1 MDHLR
6 NFKGHIKQI
15 VPMKQ
20 QELAYYKQ
28 FADFLQK
35 YEESNEK
42 SKSTLGGG
50 DHVKLVSGDNKA
62 HLKYKLDMLAKEL
75 QNPFI
80 HIRNWIKGEIM
91 NLHALSN
98 AISAKEACEGRK
110 QHAISKVASER

>member
-35 YEESNEK
+35 YEESNER
-42 SKSTLGGG
+42 SKTGLGGG
-50 DHVKLVSGDNKA
+50 DYVKLVSGDSKA
-62 HLKYKLDMLAKEL
+62 HFKHKLDHLGKDLA
-75 QNPFI
+75 NPFI
-80 HIRNWIKGEIM
+80 HIRNWIKGEIL
-91 NLHALSN
+91 NLNALGS
-98 AISAKEACEGRK
+98 AISAKEACDARK
-110 QHAISKVASER
+110 HQAV